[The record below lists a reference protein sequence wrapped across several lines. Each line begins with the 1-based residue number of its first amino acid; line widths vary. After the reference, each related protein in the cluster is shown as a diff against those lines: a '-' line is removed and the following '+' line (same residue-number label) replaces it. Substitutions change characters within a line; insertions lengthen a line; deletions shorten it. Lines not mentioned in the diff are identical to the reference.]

1 MLWGVM
7 SFFDDEDD
15 IPWADP
21 AIQTDYEAALGSFLV
36 SFNRLENLIGDLL
49 EESLAHL
56 GRADLYVAGDRL
68 ELKLRLF
75 ETVLLAI
82 PRMHKPNFKA
92 AHDISGERNT
102 LAHGHFD
109 QNPYSGEYQIVTQRR
124 KRVDMPVAK
133 IRKLALQA
141 DRVIDDFRSCQAYL
155 WFDPAS
161 V

>member
-1 MLWGVM
+1 MG
-7 SFFDDEDD
+7 FFDDEDD

-56 GRADLYVAGDRL
+56 GSADLYVAGDRL

-133 IRKLALQA
+133 IRTLALQA

-155 WFDPAS
+155 FFLDPAEFEQS
-161 V
+161 T

>member
-1 MLWGVM
+1 MLRGVM

-56 GRADLYVAGDRL
+56 GRPDLYVVGDRL

-102 LAHGHFD
+102 LAHAHFD

-155 WFDPAS
+155 WFDTPS